1 MGGQGDLRPIS
12 LEWSGIPLR
21 DRAALFGS
29 LRSSWQRKTR
39 HSLAGLDGLEKTDP
53 GGVPGRGRSGGLPL
67 RIHFG
72 HKSPAG

>member
-39 HSLAGLDGLEKTDP
+39 HSLAGLDGLKL
-53 GGVPGRGRSGGLPL
+53 VHLISGNGYPVATRHLT
-67 RIHFG
+67 
-72 HKSPAG
+72 AA